1 MRLLFNKE
9 ERSLASSKVNE
20 RISLISFV
28 DLYINRSLRMSNKE
42 EQSLLTSIPPVTNS
56 SSLDNIDEMFPL
68 ITSLRSSTLCLE
80 EVSPNTERISFSLTL
95 PSP

>member
-20 RISLISFV
+20 RINLISFV

-42 EQSLLTSIPPVTNS
+42 EQSLLTSIPPATNS
-56 SSLDNIDEMFPL
+56 SSLDNI
-68 ITSLRSSTLCLE
+68 E
-80 EVSPNTERISFSLTL
+80 EILHL
-95 PSP
+95 